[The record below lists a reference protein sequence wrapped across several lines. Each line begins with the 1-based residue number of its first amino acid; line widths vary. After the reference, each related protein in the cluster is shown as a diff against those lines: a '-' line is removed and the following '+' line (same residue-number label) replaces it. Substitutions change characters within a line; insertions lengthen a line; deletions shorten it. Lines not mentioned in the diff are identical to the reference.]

1 MSREELIEEI
11 ISNSKRLEEIEA
23 ARLESEH
30 RRTYLEKQVELP
42 EKAQESI
49 SNAETAM
56 GKAIPYLQEL
66 LNMKDKSRTDIELTP
81 LKAEI
86 ESIFN
91 ESNIDE
97 DCDTIA
103 RLLSSYRE
111 LVSSSLSQGYYADAV
126 ITLLEVLESLT
137 YHFVEDEHYNYFD
150 DMYSLDYVCQDMM
163 EAIIN
168 AIKSGNFPTSE
179 LQRLK
184 DGLEKLKHTEAYE
197 DYGVPY
203 ALNIW
208 EKVENSRY

>member
-1 MSREELIEEI
+1 MP
-11 ISNSKRLEEIEA
+11 
-23 ARLESEH
+23 SEKM
-30 RRTYLEKQVELP
+30 RYIRQCM
-42 EKAQESI
+42 A
-49 SNAETAM
+49 
-56 GKAIPYLQEL
+56 
-66 LNMKDKSRTDIELTP
+66 DKPHTDIEQTP

-208 EKVENSRY
+208 EKFENSRY